1 MPIFVGDNADGSR
14 IRSNRVG
21 LAVSTANP
29 GSASEGDIYYNSTD
43 SQIKSYDGSSWNAE
57 GAGGGGTVEVVASG
71 TLSNGQAVIL
81 TSDGKVSGI
90 TSTSGDASQ
99 GSEQQFRNG
108 YTSGGSGVYIG
119 NNKVVIGYTDYGANT
134 AHVLV
139 GTVSGTSISFGSP
152 TQLHDTGSTG
162 SPLIVKVSSSKVLI
176 AYQRAYGYVVV
187 GSISG
192 SSISLGT
199 YQRFSDESQQNSWTM
214 VYASNDSLG
223 VIAWDDHE
231 NGEARTI
238 SISGTNITLNT
249 IATFQATEVKHC
261 CMTYDSDTG
270 KVVIFYSDEDRRDT
284 ANAIVGTISGTDISF
299 GKITNFDVDGGQYF
313 NAAYDPDTKQH
324 VCIYSSS
331 AGGNFGI
338 CGKINGT
345 SISFGEKSPIPLQ
358 FSDNLFGDNDIT
370 YPLAYDSNAKRFVF
384 TIYGSNRG
392 EAVFCEV
399 VGDKVFTRDF
409 IIFRNRT
416 SSHTIT
422 TNYAMP
428 TYDSDNQ
435 KIIVSYGYY
444 LGGAAGYYGAAMV
457 LTTPYTNSTLT
468 SENFLGF
475 SNGAYSNGQTA
486 TVQIAGIVDDAQ
498 SGLTPG
504 EGYFVQ
510 GDGTLNTNADEK
522 FRVFAGTALSS
533 SKIHISK

>member
-29 GSASEGDIYYNSTD
+29 GSASEGDVYYNSTD

-57 GAGGGGTVEVVASG
+57 GAGGGGSVELVASG

-139 GTVSGTSISFGSP
+139 GTISGTSISFGSP

-176 AYQRAYGYVVV
+176 AYSRAHGYVVV

-199 YQRFSDESQQNSWTM
+199 YQRFSDESQQNHYTM

-238 SISGTNITLNT
+238 SISGTNITLNPIT
-249 IATFQATEVKHC
+249 TFQATEVKHC

-270 KVVIFYSDEDRRDT
+270 KVVIFYSDEDRRET
-284 ANAIVGTISGTDISF
+284 ANAIVGTISGTNISF

-324 VCIYSSS
+324 VCIYNSNTGSD
-331 AGGNFGI
+331 NIGI

-345 SISFGEKSPIPLQ
+345 SISFGEKSFLPFQ
-358 FSDNLFGDNDIT
+358 FSDNLFGGSFA

-384 TIYGSNRG
+384 TIYGSGRA

-416 SSHTIT
+416 YSHTVT

-428 TYDSDNQ
+428 TYDFDNQ

-444 LGGAAGYYGAAMV
+444 LGGAAGYYGGAMV

-486 TVQIAGIVDDAQ
+486 TIQIAGIVDDAQ